1 MSNVIENFAGQI
13 TFPIHENWKSK
24 VLQWP
29 FDFWTLCNSKF
40 IILDFFWRN
49 AIDRVSQIAF
59 WVVVTSDIRYKV
71 QLNGRQLLYIFR
83 QNISVN
89 LDNNH

>member
-1 MSNVIENFAGQI
+1 MQAELKKELRLLRILLTKSHFRYMN
-13 TFPIHENWKSK
+13 ENWKSK

-40 IILDFFWRN
+40 VILDFFWRN

-71 QLNGRQLLYIFR
+71 QVNGR
-83 QNISVN
+83 
-89 LDNNH
+89 